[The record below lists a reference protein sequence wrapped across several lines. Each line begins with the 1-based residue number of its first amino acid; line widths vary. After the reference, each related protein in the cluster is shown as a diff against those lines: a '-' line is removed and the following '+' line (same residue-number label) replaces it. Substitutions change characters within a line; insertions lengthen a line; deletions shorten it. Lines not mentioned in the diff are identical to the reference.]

1 MHLASVREGGDE
13 LAAVIHPERGV
24 ALVRDLIPGFT
35 GDLLELLATDSLGKL
50 QSFAESADTAIFRDR
65 DSVTFGA
72 PYRHP
77 RMLWGI
83 GLNYVEHA
91 SDLSEGVPDE
101 PASFIKGDHT
111 IIGPGE
117 SITIP
122 RQSVRTTAEAELGLV
137 IGSYCRDVEPED
149 ALSYVA
155 GVVTLL
161 DQTAEDIL
169 EKNPRFLTR
178 SKNFPGFFSFGPE
191 IVPLAEVTDDAG
203 SLAAV
208 EVSTVINGEVHRSN
222 VVGNMRYSPEYLVSF
237 HSKVMPL
244 YPGDIIST
252 GTPGAVHIR
261 AGDVAECRI
270 PGVGVL
276 SNPVVDQNAS
286 SGRED
291 SAHQEGR
298 GDSE

>member
-1 MHLASVREGGDE
+1 MHLASVRTDSGE
-13 LAAVIHPERGV
+13 LPAVVLAGRGV
-24 ALVRDLIPGFT
+24 ALVGDLLPAVT
-35 GDLLELLATDSLGKL
+35 GDLLAVVGSESVTELANAAAAAPD
-50 QSFAESADTAIFRDR
+50 DVFRSPDE
-65 DSVTFGA
+65 VTFGA

-91 SDLSEGVPDE
+91 SDLTESVPDE

-117 SITIP
+117 DIP
-122 RQSVRTTAEAELGLV
+122 IPSQSRRTTAEAELGVV
-137 IGSYCRDVEPED
+137 IGRYCRDVEPGD

-155 GVVTLL
+155 GVCPVL

-169 EKNPRFLTR
+169 ERNPRFLTR
-178 SKNFPGFFSFGPE
+178 SKNFPGFFSFGPR
-191 IVPLAEVTDDAG
+191 IVPLDEAIGEAG
-203 SLAAV
+203 SLADV
-208 EVSTVINGEVHRSN
+208 EVATVINGKVHRANTVSH
-222 VVGNMRYSPEYLVSF
+222 MRYDPAFLISF

-252 GTPGAVHIR
+252 GTPGAVHIQP
-261 AGDVAECRI
+261 GDVVECRI

-276 SNPVVDQNAS
+276 RNPVVAGS
-286 SGRED
+286 
-291 SAHQEGR
+291 
-298 GDSE
+298 